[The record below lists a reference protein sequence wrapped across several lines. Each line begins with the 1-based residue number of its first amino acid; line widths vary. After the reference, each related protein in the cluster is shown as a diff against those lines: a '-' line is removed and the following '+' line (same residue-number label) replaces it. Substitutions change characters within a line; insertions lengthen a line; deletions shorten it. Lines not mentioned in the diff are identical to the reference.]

1 MFELKFLKGLL
12 LFENKRRDSV
22 CVTGT
27 MKPILPFGGGGSDPI
42 PCRIPLVAGI
52 TCVVGVIGSA
62 LLLLQGVKYF
72 R

>member
-1 MFELKFLKGLL
+1 MFEFAFLKM
-12 LFENKRRDSV
+12 LFFDKRRESV
-22 CVTGT
+22 VSSSSSAMRPGL
-27 MKPILPFGGGGSDPI
+27 PPFGDAL
-42 PCRIPLVAGI
+42 PCRVPLVTGI